1 MPFFD
6 IKVTGRVQGVG
17 FRYYTQKQAKLFGL
31 TGWVKNLPDGSVQV
45 LVQGEKPEIETFVDY
60 LRIGPSM
67 ARVQNVSI
75 SRIEKTGDFV
85 EFIIRY

>member
-75 SRIEKTGDFV
+75 SKIEQAEDFV
-85 EFIIRY
+85 EFNVRY